1 MKLIRGLWRFF
12 RLLYPLGWG
21 LVHGNA
27 KHLRA
32 LKSTPPD
39 PEAQQKNQE
48 WYRRVLACLNIRVSV
63 TGQPA
68 EAPCLVVCNHIS
80 WLDILVLGSAVPV
93 AFLSKAEVAQWPLIS
108 RLSRAGG
115 TLFIQR
121 GGEGAARRS
130 IEGIRKAFKRQQ
142 SVAIFP
148 EGTTGKG
155 HTVLPFHPRL
165 FAAAIES
172 GVQVQPVALRYPHP
186 EGVHPKVPYVDQQTL
201 AASILEILGCP
212 SIQAEVHIGPAI
224 DPDGLDRRHLADRV
238 REFVVG
244 VVEGNPDASELE
256 NK

>member
-12 RLLYPLGWG
+12 RLLYPIGWG
-21 LVHGNA
+21 LVFGNS

-32 LKSTPPD
+32 LKSTPPG

-48 WYRRVLACLNIRVSV
+48 WYRRVLACLNVRVSV
-63 TGQPA
+63 IGRPV

-80 WLDILVLGSAVPV
+80 WLDIMVLGSAVPV
-93 AFLSKAEVAQWPLIS
+93 VFLSKAEVAQWPLIS

-115 TLFIQR
+115 TLFIER

-142 SVAIFP
+142 SVAVFP

-172 GVQVQPVALRYPHP
+172 GIHVQPVALRYPHP

-201 AASILEILGCP
+201 VASILGILGCP
-212 SIQAEVHIGPAI
+212 SIQAEVFIGPAI
-224 DPDGLDRRHLADRV
+224 NPDGLDRRHLTDRA
-238 REFVVG
+238 RGFVAG
-244 VVEGNPDASELE
+244 IVEKDTGHPEPE
-256 NK
+256 K

>member
-32 LKSTPPD
+32 LRSTPPD

-115 TLFIQR
+115 TLFIKR
-121 GGEGAARRS
+121 GGEGAARHS
-130 IEGIRKAFKRQQ
+130 IEGIRKAFRRQQ
-142 SVAIFP
+142 SVAVFP

-172 GVQVQPVALRYPHP
+172 GVQCTAGRVALSTS
-186 EGVHPKVPYVDQQTL
+186 GGC
-201 AASILEILGCP
+201 ASQGALCG
-212 SIQAEVHIGPAI
+212 SAHIGRQHLGNSRMPIHPGGSAHRPGNQPGRPRPPASGGSGAGI
-224 DPDGLDRRHLADRV
+224 RGWGRRRK
-238 REFVVG
+238 
-244 VVEGNPDASELE
+244 P
-256 NK
+256 

>member
-142 SVAIFP
+142 SVAVFP

-172 GVQVQPVALRYPHP
+172 GVQCTADCVALSTSGGCASQGALCGSANIGRQHFGNSRMLIHP
-186 EGVHPKVPYVDQQTL
+186 GGSAHRPDNQPGRPGPP
-201 AASILEILGCP
+201 ASG
-212 SIQAEVHIGPAI
+212 GPGTGI
-224 DPDGLDRRHLADRV
+224 RGWGRRRKP
-238 REFVVG
+238 RQFRIR
-244 VVEGNPDASELE
+244 
-256 NK
+256 K

>member
-48 WYRRVLACLNIRVSV
+48 WYRRVLACLNVQVSV
-63 TGQPA
+63 AGQPA

-80 WLDILVLGSAVPV
+80 WLDIMVLGSAVPV
-93 AFLSKAEVAQWPLIS
+93 AFLSKAEVAQWPVIS

-115 TLFIQR
+115 TLFIKR
-121 GGEGAARRS
+121 GGEDAARRS

-142 SVAIFP
+142 SVAVFP

-172 GVQVQPVALRYPHP
+172 GAHVQPVALRYPHP
-186 EGVHPKVPYVDQQTL
+186 EGVHPEVPYVDQQTL
-201 AASILEILGCP
+201 VASILGILGC
-212 SIQAEVHIGPAI
+212 STIQAEVHVGPAI
-224 DPDGLDRRHLADRV
+224 DPGGLDRRHLADRA

-244 VVEGNPDASELE
+244 IVEGNLDASEPE
-256 NK
+256 R

>member
-12 RLLYPLGWG
+12 RLLYPIGWG

-48 WYRRVLACLNIRVSV
+48 WYRRVLARLNVQVSV

-80 WLDILVLGSAVPV
+80 WLDIMVLGSAVPV
-93 AFLSKAEVAQWPLIS
+93 AFLSKAEVARWPVIS

-130 IEGIRKAFKRQQ
+130 IERIQKAFKRQQ
-142 SVAIFP
+142 SVAVFP

-155 HTVLPFHPRL
+155 HIVLPFHPRL

-172 GVQVQPVALRYPHP
+172 GVHVQPVALRYPHP
-186 EGVHPKVPYVDQQTL
+186 EGVHPEVPYVDQQTL
-201 AASILEILGCP
+201 AASILGILGCS
-212 SIQAEVHIGPAI
+212 SIQAEVHIGPVI
-224 DPDGLDRRHLADRV
+224 DPGGLDRRHLADRA

-244 VVEGNPDASELE
+244 IVEENPDTSESE
-256 NK
+256 K

>member
-27 KHLRA
+27 KHLSA

-39 PEAQQKNQE
+39 PVAQQKNRE
-48 WYRRVLACLNIRVSV
+48 WYRRVLARLNVQVSV

-80 WLDILVLGSAVPV
+80 WLDIMVLGSAVPV
-93 AFLSKAEVAQWPLIS
+93 VFLSKAEVARWPLIS

-142 SVAIFP
+142 SVAVFP

-155 HTVLPFHPRL
+155 HAVLPFHPRL

-186 EGVHPKVPYVDQQTL
+186 EGVHPEVPYVDQQTL
-201 AASILEILGCP
+201 AVSILGILGCP

-224 DPDGLDRRHLADRV
+224 DPDGLDRRHLADRA

-244 VVEGNPDASELE
+244 IVAENPDASESE
-256 NK
+256 K